1 MELHSKQNKR
11 SWKRDEMSLKKLNP
25 YFKGMTLQEM
35 KPDLIERYKAKRK
48 ADISLRKTKTSESTI
63 NREIA
68 LLKTIF
74 NKAIEWGRIE
84 KNPLDK
90 IKKFKENHQK
100 DMRVLKDEE
109 AILLI
114 DSAVS
119 HLKPIL
125 ILALNTGMRR
135 GEIFSLKWENIDFKK
150 GEIFIE
156 DSKSGKSRKVYM
168 NSIIFETLKEMPKD
182 SKYLFP
188 NKKTGSH
195 IKDVKNSFKTACK
208 IANIKGF
215 RFHDTRHTAATKMIE
230 AGVDIVTL
238 SRILGHSSIQM
249 TMRYS
254 HPGEKTMREAAEKL
268 GKIYNQTRQKVDT
281 SIETVIIRK
290 PVKHLYEYN

>member
-1 MELHSKQNKR
+1 
-11 SWKRDEMSLKKLNP
+11 
-25 YFKGMTLQEM
+25 M

-48 ADISLRKTKTSESTI
+48 ADISQRKTKTSESTI

-84 KNPLDK
+84 KNPLDNV
-90 IKKFKENHQK
+90 KKFKENHQK
-100 DMRVLKDEE
+100 DMRILKDEE

-114 DSAVS
+114 DSAVP

-150 GEIFIE
+150 GVIFIE
-156 DSKSGKSRKVYM
+156 DSKSGKSRKVCM

-188 NKKTGSH
+188 NEKTGTH
-195 IKDVKNSFKTACK
+195 IKDVKNSFKTACE

-230 AGVDIVTL
+230 AGVDIVTV

-249 TMRYS
+249 TMRYA
-254 HPGEKTMREAAEKL
+254 HPGEKSMREAAEKL
-268 GKIYNQTRQKVDT
+268 GKIYNQTRQKVD
-281 SIETVIIRK
+281 SSNEIVIIRK